1 MATLLIKT
9 VLIKT
14 LLLWLVIS
22 CLGLPVT
29 VHADIEIERD
39 LKVAVLAFK
48 GREKALQRWTS
59 TMEYLN
65 QQLPGYSFT
74 AVPMSLAQ
82 LDEAVIKGQVDF
94 AITNSGQYVRVGSK
108 YGMSWI
114 ATLKS
119 RRHPGKKAV
128 IGSALIVKSDS
139 PYQTLADLE
148 DARLG
153 AVDPQAFGG
162 FQIYWGEMLQRG
174 YKPERFFSQIKFSGF
189 PVGVLAFWVRD
200 GLADAAVLPACT
212 LETMVKE
219 GLIQADTIK
228 VLDAKQFSGFNC
240 QTSTDLYPNWSFSAL
255 KSTPVDI
262 TEQVAQALLLLP
274 SQSQVAIDTGSLGWT
289 APVSSHDIHNLY
301 ERLDIHPWQVPW
313 WQNLRRW
320 LLQNW
325 QWTVAILLLLLAG
338 LMHHIWIQFMVR
350 KRTREIQEVN
360 EELLHQQQQLEHAQ
374 RIAILGELSSDL
386 AHELNQP
393 LSAINNYAE
402 GGVIRI
408 DRNNDDAQ
416 ISDLLSRISS
426 EAQRGAEIIKR
437 IRGFAKQEKMQR
449 KDTDLTQLIRETVNL
464 LDYEIKKYRV
474 AVHLQLPDTPL
485 SLFVDPIEIQ
495 QLLVNLIRN
504 SLEAMQDQQADRHL
518 TIQLQIQGFEQVILS
533 ISDTGPGIEDSQ
545 LENLFKAFHSSKP
558 DGLGLG
564 MSICKRIVEAHSG
577 DISMMSGLGRGTVV
591 TCTLPA
597 SPNNSPN
604 NNPNNRTNNG

>member
-1 MATLLIKT
+1 MATSLIKP
-9 VLIKT
+9 
-14 LLLWLVIS
+14 LLFWLVLS
-22 CLGLPVT
+22 SLGLPVFSY
-29 VHADIEIERD
+29 AEARIEQE
-39 LKVAVLAFK
+39 LKVAVLAFR

-59 TMEYLN
+59 TMEYLS
-65 QQLPGYSFT
+65 QRLPGYSFT

-82 LDEAVIKGQVDF
+82 LDQAVIKNQIDF

-119 RRHPGKKAV
+119 KRHPGQKAV
-128 IGSALIVKSDS
+128 IGSALIVRSDS

-162 FQIYWGEMLQRG
+162 FQIYWGEMLQQG

-212 LETMVKE
+212 LETMINE
-219 GLIQADTIK
+219 GLIPADTIR
-228 VLDAKQFSGFNC
+228 VLDSKELPEFNC
-240 QTSTDLYPNWSFSAL
+240 QSSTGLYPNWSFSAL
-255 KSTPVDI
+255 KSTPVEI
-262 TEQVAQALLLLP
+262 TEQIAQALLVLP
-274 SQSQVAIDTGSLGWT
+274 TESKQAIDTGSLGWT
-289 APVSSHDIHNLY
+289 TPVSSHDIHTLY
-301 ERLDIHPWQVPW
+301 DRLNIHPWQEPW
-313 WQNLRRW
+313 WQDLRRW

-325 QWTVAILLLLLAG
+325 QWTLAITLLLIAG
-338 LMHHIWIQFMVR
+338 LVHHIWIQFMVR
-350 KRTREIQEVN
+350 RRTREIQAVN

-402 GGVIRI
+402 GGIIRLVK
-408 DRNNDDAQ
+408 NSENEHLT
-416 ISDLLSRISS
+416 DLLNRISG

-437 IRGFAKQEKMQR
+437 IRGFARKEKIQR
-449 KDTDLTQLIRETVNL
+449 KDTDLTTLIRETLNL

-474 AVHLQLPDTPL
+474 TLILQLPDEAP
-485 SLFVDPIEIQ
+485 SLLIDPIEIQ

-504 SLEAMQDQQADRHL
+504 SLEAMEGQHAERLL
-518 TIQLQIQGFEQVILS
+518 TISMLHKGSEQAPKQVILS
-533 ISDTGPGIEDSQ
+533 ITDTGPGIEDS
-545 LENLFKAFHSSKP
+545 EAETLFKPFHSSKSN
-558 DGLGLG
+558 GLGLG
-564 MSICKRIVEAHSG
+564 MSICKRIIEAHNG
-577 DISMMSGLGRGTVV
+577 DISIMSGLGRGTVV
-591 TCTLPA
+591 TCTLPV
-597 SPNNSPN
+597 NSD
-604 NNPNNRTNNG
+604 NRKNHG

>member
-1 MATLLIKT
+1 MVT

-22 CLGLPVT
+22 SLGLPVT
-29 VHADIEIERD
+29 VHADVEIERD
-39 LKVAVLAFK
+39 LKVAVLAFR

-65 QQLPGYSFT
+65 QQLPGYTFT
-74 AVPMSLAQ
+74 AVPLSLAQ

-119 RRHPGKKAV
+119 RRHPGQKAV

-148 DARLG
+148 DTRLG

-162 FQIYWGEMLQRG
+162 FQIYWGEMLQQG

-212 LETMVKE
+212 LETMIKE

-228 VLDAKQFSGFNC
+228 VLDTKQLSGFNC
-240 QTSTDLYPNWSFSAL
+240 LTSTDLYPNWSFSAL
-255 KSTPVDI
+255 RSTPVEI
-262 TEQVAQALLLLP
+262 TGQVAQALLLLP

-301 ERLDIHPWQVPW
+301 DRLDIHPWQVPW
-313 WQNLRRW
+313 WQDLRRW

-325 QWTVAILLLLLAG
+325 QWTIAILFLLLAG
-338 LMHHIWIQFMVR
+338 LIHHIWIQFMVR
-350 KRTREIQEVN
+350 KRTREIQAVN

-374 RIAILGELSSDL
+374 RVAILGELSSDL

-402 GGVIRI
+402 GGIIRLVK
-408 DRNNDDAQ
+408 N
-416 ISDLLSRISS
+416 SDNEHLTVLLSRISS

-437 IRGFAKQEKMQR
+437 IRGFARKEKIQR
-449 KDTDLTQLIRETVNL
+449 KETDLIALIQETVNL
-464 LDYEIKKYRV
+464 LDYEIRKYGV
-474 AVHLQLPDTPL
+474 TLNLNLPDQ
-485 SLFVDPIEIQ
+485 SLNLLLDPVEIQ

-504 SLEAMQDQQADRHL
+504 SLEAMDNQQADSVL
-518 TIQLQIQGFEQVILS
+518 TINLQKQSPEKAMLS
-533 ISDTGPGIEDSQ
+533 IVDTGCGIDDTDM
-545 LENLFKAFHSSKP
+545 ENLFKAFHSSKP

-564 MSICKRIVEAHSG
+564 MSICKRIVEAHNG
-577 DISMMSGLGRGTVV
+577 DISIMPGLARGTAV
-591 TCTLPA
+591 TCRFPIK
-597 SPNNSPN
+597 PEK
-604 NNPNNRTNNG
+604 R